1 MASPV
6 HGTRAIVTITAL
18 AVIGGFA
25 TLGLAAHL
33 YDATDFTAWA
43 TGISAAAVVFSV
55 LLAVFTLLRDS
66 QHRQVDRTIAFHEA
80 LTEGEVQAA
89 RTRLVRHL
97 RQNASDGLVAQ
108 VSKKALDLPP
118 HDRYAK
124 SDDPEV
130 RPSTDARLLLRFFE
144 RAAAANREGALN
156 AALVHRLICPH
167 AYWWFMAL
175 RHDEA
180 DPWTSRLALDDIT
193 KWGVYY
199 EKKHAKRVGYKAE
212 WDRNRAQD
220 FGTDALTVR

>member
-1 MASPV
+1 MASPA
-6 HGTRAIVTITAL
+6 HGTRALVTITAV

-33 YDATDFTAWA
+33 YDTTDFTAWA

-66 QHRQVDRTIAFHEA
+66 EHRQVDRTIAFHET

-97 RQNASDGLVAQ
+97 RIHASDGRVAQ
-108 VSKKALDLPP
+108 VSKGALDLAP
-118 HDRYAK
+118 HDKYANC
-124 SDDPEV
+124 DDPEI
-130 RPSTDARLLLRFFE
+130 RPSADARLLLRFFE
-144 RAAAANREGALN
+144 RAAAANQEGALN

-175 RHDEA
+175 RHDDG
-180 DPWTSRLALDDIT
+180 DPWTARLALDDIT
-193 KWGVYY
+193 RWGVSY
-199 EKKHAKRVGYKAE
+199 ENKHAKRVGYKTE
-212 WDRNRAQD
+212 WDRIRAQD
-220 FGTDALTVR
+220 FGTDALTVD